1 MSKLVRDEIPHIIVC
16 SGKRPITH
24 KGAYTNTEF
33 RILLLD
39 KLEEET
45 KEVQEAKDKY
55 ELIQEL
61 ADVYEVISCIAE
73 TVNCNI
79 KDIEDVARVK
89 RNTRGSFKKGIVLDE
104 VEDVK

>member
-1 MSKLVRDEIPHIIVC
+1 MSKLVRDDIPHIIYA

-24 KGAYTNTEF
+24 KAIGDRELLL
-33 RILLLD
+33 LLLD
-39 KLEEET
+39 KLGEET
-45 KEVQEAKDKY
+45 KEVQEAKDRY

-61 ADVYEVISCIAE
+61 ADVYEVISCIAL

-104 VEDVK
+104 VKDAE

>member
-1 MSKLVRDEIPHIIVC
+1 M
-16 SGKRPITH
+16 TH
-24 KGAYTNTEF
+24 RAIGNTEI
-33 RILLLD
+33 RLLLLD

-45 KEVQEAKDKY
+45 KEVQEARDRY

-79 KDIEDVARVK
+79 KDVEDVARVK
-89 RNTRGSFKKGIVLDE
+89 RNTRGSFKKGVVLDK
-104 VEDVK
+104 VEEAE